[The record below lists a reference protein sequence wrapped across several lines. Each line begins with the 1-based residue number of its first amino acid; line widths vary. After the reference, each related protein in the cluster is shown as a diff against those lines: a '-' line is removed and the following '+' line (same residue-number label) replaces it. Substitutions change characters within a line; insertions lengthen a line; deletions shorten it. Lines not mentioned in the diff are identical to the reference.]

1 MSFGKWLTDLVMGPD
16 TRQAIPVRAQSRP
29 QSRPQSREQLI
40 AEARAAVR
48 NVTPETRERLAAAFE
63 AQTAR
68 QRIDRQLR
76 DAAGAQNMTD
86 VMRRM
91 MGGK

>member
-16 TRQAIPVRAQSRP
+16 TRQAIPVRAQSRA
-29 QSRPQSREQLI
+29 QSREQLI

-76 DAAGAQNMTD
+76 DTAGAQNMTD

>member
-1 MSFGKWLTDLVMGPD
+1 MSIGKWLTELVLGQD
-16 TRQAIPVRAQSRP
+16 ARQPIPVRAQSRA
-29 QSRPQSREQLI
+29 QLI

-48 NVTPETRERLAAAFE
+48 NVSPETRERLAAAFE

-76 DAAGAQNMTD
+76 DSAGAQNMGD

-91 MGGK
+91 LGDK

>member
-1 MSFGKWLTDLVMGPD
+1 MSFGKWLTELVMGQPA
-16 TRQAIPVRAQSRP
+16 QVPIPVRA
-29 QSRPQSREQLI
+29 QSREQLI

-48 NVTPETRERLAAAFE
+48 NVTPETRQRLAEAFE
-63 AQTAR
+63 AQAAR

-76 DAAGAQNMTD
+76 DSSGAQNMTD

-91 MGGK
+91 MGGQ

>member
-1 MSFGKWLTDLVMGPD
+1 MSIGKWLTELVLGQD
-16 TRQAIPVRAQSRP
+16 TRQPIPVRVQSRA
-29 QSRPQSREQLI
+29 QLI

-63 AQTAR
+63 AQAAR

-76 DAAGAQNMTD
+76 DSAGAQNMTD